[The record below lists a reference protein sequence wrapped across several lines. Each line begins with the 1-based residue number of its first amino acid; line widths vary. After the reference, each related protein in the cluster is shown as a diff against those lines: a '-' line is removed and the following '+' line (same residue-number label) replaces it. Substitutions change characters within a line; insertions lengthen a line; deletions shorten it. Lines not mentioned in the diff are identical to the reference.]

1 MDRHG
6 VGDGLGHEALEPA
19 HRARV
24 EEELVLV
31 LEDALAEEDGDG
43 DGDGRE
49 ATRDGARVD
58 GALLALLG
66 GGRGDGRGEREEHV
80 RAREAPRRR
89 RAVVVVPRSR
99 SPQVRFFLKIG

>member
-1 MDRHG
+1 MRLDRHG
-6 VGDGLGHEALEPA
+6 VGDGLGHEAIEPA

-58 GALLALLG
+58 GIAAARTRTTSNATSAARYPGESRLL
-66 GGRGDGRGEREEHV
+66 
-80 RAREAPRRR
+80 
-89 RAVVVVPRSR
+89 S
-99 SPQVRFFLKIG
+99 

>member
-1 MDRHG
+1 M
-6 VGDGLGHEALEPA
+6 
-19 HRARV
+19 RV
-24 EEELVLV
+24 FI
-31 LEDALAEEDGDG
+31 EDALAEEDGDG

-66 GGRGDGRGEREEHV
+66 GGRGDGRGDGRGEREEHV